1 MSSAEEVWPGTG
13 PEWARSRPWPA
24 LQPAALRS
32 TPGPQPGLAP
42 ALPLPREQGSLEAL
56 QPGLLIWSE
65 RQIEATQGASRP
77 RGETQPQ
84 GAVEVG
90 GRRGAVCARLPPP
103 RPAAPPLEAHSLPAP
118 LRRGG
123 RHCFHCFQWPHTVPS
138 VSPLLPSGLP
148 LSVAGSPCSVHVV
161 HAGGPPTSGPA
172 GARTAGKR
180 DILLL
185 GWEPWGCWLV
195 ASSSPQRA
203 VIPPGNEASVGG
215 SRVERRGPEN
225 VGGHFVSPGSRRASM
240 SGPFPRPRA
249 GGLPVSP
256 TVTRVGFVARGV
268 TGACSGGGERCQ
280 LCTPQRLK
288 STPSLS
294 SLWESERGKICGQR
308 PLCWGGARRGLGA
321 RGRRPRSASAVKAC
335 PAPGSGG

>member
-123 RHCFHCFQWPHTVPS
+123 GGRHCFQWPMQVPVCLPTS
-138 VSPLLPSGLP
+138 AVGTPSLGGGVPMRSARGACRWATHLWASGSQNCGEERHSPPRLGAVGMLAGGQLVPTEGSNSAWERSQRGGKQGREARPGERQGTLRKPRIPSGL
-148 LSVAGSPCSVHVV
+148 SVGSLP
-161 HAGGPPTSGPA
+161 
-172 GARTAGKR
+172 
-180 DILLL
+180 
-185 GWEPWGCWLV
+185 
-195 ASSSPQRA
+195 ASSCGWLARLTH
-203 VIPPGNEASVGG
+203 GNASWFC
-215 SRVERRGPEN
+215 R
-225 VGGHFVSPGSRRASM
+225 
-240 SGPFPRPRA
+240 
-249 GGLPVSP
+249 
-256 TVTRVGFVARGV
+256 
-268 TGACSGGGERCQ
+268 
-280 LCTPQRLK
+280 
-288 STPSLS
+288 
-294 SLWESERGKICGQR
+294 
-308 PLCWGGARRGLGA
+308 
-321 RGRRPRSASAVKAC
+321 
-335 PAPGSGG
+335 

>member
-1 MSSAEEVWPGTG
+1 M
-13 PEWARSRPWPA
+13 
-24 LQPAALRS
+24 
-32 TPGPQPGLAP
+32 
-42 ALPLPREQGSLEAL
+42 
-56 QPGLLIWSE
+56 
-65 RQIEATQGASRP
+65 
-77 RGETQPQ
+77 
-84 GAVEVG
+84 
-90 GRRGAVCARLPPP
+90 
-103 RPAAPPLEAHSLPAP
+103 
-118 LRRGG
+118 
-123 RHCFHCFQWPHTVPS
+123 
-138 VSPLLPSGLP
+138 
-148 LSVAGSPCSVHVV
+148 HVV

-203 VIPPGNEASVGG
+203 VIPPGNEASVGR

-225 VGGHFVSPGSRRASM
+225 VRGHFVSPGSRRASV

-268 TGACSGGGERCQ
+268 TGAFSGGGERCQ
-280 LCTPQRLK
+280 LCTPRRLK

-308 PLCWGGARRGLGA
+308 APVLGRSSQRAWGAWPEAAFSLCRQSLSRPGQRRLNLQREGADLA
-321 RGRRPRSASAVKAC
+321 PVCPRRPRPRGRGGASPLRPSEA
-335 PAPGSGG
+335 PARPGLSGFSLNLLCVLGA